1 VIPSPAVFDPKA
13 PSSLL
18 ALAEFAKA
26 SVRKILFKI
35 ATWSTGGSEADAE
48 DLIAAAM
55 LLVLDPAMNPWVRG
69 TFLTHMSFVMRHVWN
84 EEMRR
89 ARVKREIVDEDVTN
103 DLRTLSKEPAAD
115 EELHRRRSLAV
126 LRMLG
131 EQLIREIGA
140 KFPLAK
146 RVYVLGA
153 ADIED
158 AEEQAD
164 IIGCTVEEVHE
175 ARRTLKHHAKRI
187 RDEYD
192 LAEERRMK
200 ELREKVSKNGK
211 ETKP

>member
-1 VIPSPAVFDPKA
+1 VFDPNA
-13 PSSLL
+13 PSSLR

-26 SVRKILFKI
+26 SVRKIFLKI
-35 ATWSTGGSEADAE
+35 AKWSTDGSEADAE

-55 LLVLDPAMNPWVRG
+55 VLVLDPGKNPWLTG
-69 TFLTHMSFVMRHVWN
+69 TFLTHMSFVMRHVWY

-89 ARVKREIVDEDVTN
+89 ARVKREIVDEDVTR
-103 DLRTLSKEPAAD
+103 DLATRSKEPAAD

-126 LRMLG
+126 LRTLG
-131 EQLIREIGA
+131 EQLIREIGD
-140 KFPLAK
+140 KFPVAK
-146 RVYVLGA
+146 QVYELGA

-158 AEEQAD
+158 AAEQAA

-200 ELREKVSKNGK
+200 ELRERSLRNGP